1 MSRVDTDYET
11 ESESVIQRLKQ
22 QLAKTKQER
31 DELEKQRAA
40 RKPAGGEEVND
51 NVRRALLA
59 MYQVSF

>member
-1 MSRVDTDYET
+1 VT